1 MDSIDFGRAL
11 KAPFN
16 DKGWPGKTALGFLW
30 LLLGITSP
38 VVYGAQ
44 LEYITRVSNG
54 NEELPDWSDFGSKWV
69 KGFLVSVAGF
79 IYFLPIIILGMIMI
93 VPGIISAA
101 MSGDSNAAGGLLAG
115 GGCLFSLIATVY
127 VVAVSVL
134 FYAAIVH
141 YAVKGNFGAFFQF
154 GEILGHVRDGSGY
167 FVAWMWSLVIGFG
180 VGAVMSVLSATGIG
194 AIVYPAAI
202 YLMTMITG
210 HLFGQWAAKS
220 YGYPGLGSG
229 APAYPAAAPG
239 GYAPPPP
246 PAHTPPA
253 APAQP
258 APPAAPQGYAAP
270 SAPPAYTPPAPVAP
284 APVAAPEPPA
294 YVPPAAPAP
303 VAPQPPAYE
312 PPAAP
317 APVAPQPPAYEPP
330 AAPAPSAPE
339 PPAPDAAFAPPAD
352 PEPPVE

>member
-16 DKGWPGKTALGFLW
+16 DKGWPAKTALGFLW

-54 NEELPDWSDFGSKWV
+54 NEELPDWSDFGNKWV
-69 KGFLVSVAGF
+69 KGFMVSVAGF
-79 IYFLPIIILGMIMI
+79 IYFLPIIVLGFIMV

-101 MSGDSNAAGGLLAG
+101 MDGGNAAGGLLAG

-127 VVAVSVL
+127 IVAVSVL

-194 AIVYPAAI
+194 AIIYPAAI

-229 APAYPAAAPG
+229 APAYAGAAAPG

-246 PAHTPPA
+246 PAYTPPA
-253 APAQP
+253 PPAQP
-258 APPAAPQGYAAP
+258 APPAAPGGYQAP
-270 SAPPAYTPPAPVAP
+270 ASPPAYAPPAPPAAPAYEPPAPAP
-284 APVAAPEPPA
+284 AAAPEPPA

-303 VAPQPPAYE
+303 VAPEPPAYE
-312 PPAAP
+312 PPPAP
-317 APVAPQPPAYEPP
+317 AP
-330 AAPAPSAPE
+330 AA
-339 PPAPDAAFAPPAD
+339 PAPDAAFGPPAD
-352 PEPPVE
+352 SEPPAE